1 MKLTEKQKK
10 FADFYIK
17 LGNATQAAIEAGY
30 SKKTANRIGPE
41 NLSKLVIKN
50 YIDERM
56 EKLASER
63 IMSAQAILE
72 RLSLIASA
80 EITETVIV
88 ANAEGY
94 SKVEKPPDF
103 KVQIQAM
110 KELLKRYPG
119 NDKLLEQQL
128 RKLTAEANATEAK
141 AKILT
146 DSANKLEG
154 NIKNNEMLR
163 ALVEVPIVER
173 EEGDL

>member
-17 LGNATQAAIEAGY
+17 LGNATQAAIKAGY
-30 SKKTANRIGPE
+30 SEKTARFTGAE
-41 NLSKLVIKN
+41 NLTKPNIKN

-56 EKLASER
+56 EKLASDR
-63 IMSAQAILE
+63 IMSAQEILE

-80 EITETVIV
+80 EITETVVV

-94 SKVEKPPDF
+94 SEVEKPPDF
-103 KVQIQAM
+103 KTQIQAM

-163 ALVEVPIVER
+163 ALVEVPIIER
-173 EEGDL
+173 KEGDL

>member
-30 SKKTANRIGPE
+30 SKRTARSQGQRLLTN
-41 NLSKLVIKN
+41 VDIKN

-56 EKLASER
+56 AQLASER
-63 IMSAQAILE
+63 IMSAQEILE
-72 RLSLIASA
+72 RLSLIATA
-80 EITETVIV
+80 EITETVVV

-94 SKVEKPPDF
+94 AEVEKPPDF

-128 RKLTAEANATEAK
+128 RKLTAEADIAEFKAAMIQSAIDKSTEEK
-141 AKILT
+141 LDELLGKI
-146 DSANKLEG
+146 S
-154 NIKNNEMLR
+154 
-163 ALVEVPIVER
+163 EVI
-173 EEGDL
+173 DDK